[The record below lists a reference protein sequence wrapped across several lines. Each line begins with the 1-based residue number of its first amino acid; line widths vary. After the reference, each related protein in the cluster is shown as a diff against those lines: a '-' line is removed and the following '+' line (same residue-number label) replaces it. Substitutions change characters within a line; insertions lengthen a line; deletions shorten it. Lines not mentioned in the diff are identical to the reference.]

1 MKQQHFLLAQHKAKN
16 YWNDLK
22 PKIKRT
28 CIKFSFLFLLFILIS
43 NQEISFHIHIG
54 QSSHLPNLPQQ
65 VESITAS
72 LIESP
77 KQWWE
82 KIRRESPTL
91 VQQINLSNPAT
102 AVGVVL
108 NEYEQKQAAK
118 FSNLGFFLNPDYAE
132 KKGIDKKIVAYKAMK
147 CHSYILRY
155 KNTAKEEADLYGI
168 PVAITLAQGLLE
180 SNAGD
185 SKLARKDNNHF
196 GIKCKSKCIGCRC
209 ANYTD
214 DSKYDMFRVF
224 DSAWYSFREH
234 SNLLR
239 SKRYRHL
246 SDLERKDYKNWAHG
260 LKAAGYATDIR
271 YADKLINI
279 IETFHLDKYDK

>member
-1 MKQQHFLLAQHKAKN
+1 MKQQHFLLAPGNVKN

-22 PKIKRT
+22 PKIKRA

-54 QSSHLPNLPQQ
+54 QSASATPLSHQ
-65 VESITAS
+65 VESVAAS
-72 LIESP
+72 LVESP

-82 KIRRESPTL
+82 QIKEEKSCL
-91 VQQINLSNPAT
+91 VQQMNLSNAAT

-108 NEYEQKQAAK
+108 TVAEQEQAAK
-118 FSNLGFFLNPDYAE
+118 YSNLGFFLNPKYAS
-132 KKGIDKKIVAYKAMK
+132 KKGIDQRIVAYKAMK
-147 CHSYILRY
+147 CHDYIQRY
-155 KNTAKEEADLYGI
+155 RKTASEEANLYGI

-196 GIKCKSKCIGCRC
+196 GIKCKAKCVGCRC

-234 SNLLR
+234 SNLLN

-246 SDLERKDYKNWAHG
+246 SKLDRKDYKNWARG
-260 LKAAGYATDIR
+260 LKAAGYATDKR
-271 YADKLINI
+271 YADKLIQI
-279 IETFHLDKYDK
+279 IETFQLHRFD

>member
-1 MKQQHFLLAQHKAKN
+1 
-16 YWNDLK
+16 
-22 PKIKRT
+22 
-28 CIKFSFLFLLFILIS
+28 
-43 NQEISFHIHIG
+43 
-54 QSSHLPNLPQQ
+54 
-65 VESITAS
+65 
-72 LIESP
+72 
-77 KQWWE
+77 
-82 KIRRESPTL
+82 
-91 VQQINLSNPAT
+91 
-102 AVGVVL
+102 
-108 NEYEQKQAAK
+108 
-118 FSNLGFFLNPDYAE
+118 
-132 KKGIDKKIVAYKAMK
+132 MK

-155 KNTAKEEADLYGI
+155 KKTAQEEADLYGI

-234 SNLLR
+234 SNLLS

-246 SDLERKDYKNWAHG
+246 SKLDIKDYKNWAYG

-279 IETFHLDKYDK
+279 IETFHLYKYDK